1 MSAGLTVRSGHEVVA
16 VVPAGQSCVIGRT
29 TGGDPLLADD
39 RVSRRHLLIEPT
51 PEGWTAVDVSTFG
64 TWQNGW
70 RVGRVLIHEE
80 SHLRLGAP
88 DGPMLTLV
96 PHPTAG
102 PAGPHSSALAV
113 SVTAVDE
120 PAEQRSQPDDLLEQ
134 PQAGPWGRQAEHWDS
149 AGPWNQPA
157 ASTPVG
163 TWEPPVSSIPI
174 GRWDPQAYS
183 PPTSS
188 WEPPAAPL
196 PVDPWDARTA
206 VPPSS
211 PWDAAQPAPN
221 PGSSG
226 NPRATSTHAASRDT
240 ASWDTEALPP
250 PTGFPAEQVSPD
262 PAPSVPVSSWDP
274 PAISVPAGSWE
285 PPPPAAPPTGP
296 RDQHDRHDQYLPWPS
311 APDSLDP
318 LGTLVIDRPDLT
330 GRAPHAADPAAG
342 ASAVAGRNPTPST
355 RRPDDR
361 AAAPARR
368 HGDSP
373 AMGDSAHR
381 ADRPAGASSAPGAVV
396 PSEVKRHHERP
407 TLLPKKARSGSG
419 PRMPPAEGGA
429 PDTAAGLGRI
439 HTLRPGRTV
448 IGRALSS
455 DVVVGDLLT
464 SREHAALF
472 VDAEG
477 VEIIDLGS
485 ANGTFVNGRRI
496 DRARLRTGD
505 FFSIG
510 HHVFHTGA
518 ASAEKNAVP
527 TRLVEYL
534 DHGDVTFQVDGLCV
548 DVGETRLLHDVTF
561 RLPGRALLGVIG
573 PSGAGKSTLLG
584 ALTGFRPADVGT
596 VRYSGRDLYAEY
608 DELRR
613 RIGYVPQDDILHTAL
628 TVRQALE
635 YGAQL
640 RFPAET
646 TKEER
651 ARRVDEVLLELG
663 LTNRT
668 GEARA
673 ERSSRDPDDAAR
685 RRRRPAGAG
694 GPGDEDLDD
703 LDDPADGLDDLDDL
717 DDEVPGGVDLPGL
730 KVSKLSGGQRKRTS
744 VALELLT
751 QPTLLYLDEPTSGL
765 DPGLDKEVMESLR
778 RLADGGRTVVVVTH
792 SVANLDLCDYLLVLA
807 RGGHVAYF
815 GPPAHA
821 LEFFRRGSW
830 SDAFQLLKNPKSAV
844 RLAHRYRNS
853 KHFIRGSASVPKPR
867 PAPLENIRQQS
878 VLSQALTLSRRYLRV
893 IASDPAYLRL
903 LVAYPIVL
911 GLIPRTLP
919 SNYGLAASTNPEEA
933 NTAASSILLILILM
947 ACFMG
952 MSNSIRELVKERE
965 IYRRERGIGLS
976 TAAYLGS
983 KVAVLGMIT
992 TVQSV
997 VLTMVGLTGMKISGD
1012 GVLTGMPLLELTIA
1026 VAATAIA
1033 SAMMGLVVSALVDN
1047 ADKTLPPLVVVSM
1060 AQLVFMGAMMPLAGK
1075 AGLEQISWLFPA
1087 RWGYSA
1093 SASVIDLITVQR
1105 IGDERFAPGI
1115 PVDPLWKHTAAT
1127 YLIDL
1132 GVVAVIGLLCAV
1144 VAARLLRRLDPQ
1156 SAQRGSARA
1165 RGR

>member
-1 MSAGLTVRSGHEVVA
+1 MA
-16 VVPAGQSCVIGRT
+16 VVPEGQSCVIGRT
-29 TGGDPLLADD
+29 AGDPLLADD

-70 RVGRVLIHEE
+70 RIGRVLIHGE

-88 DGPMLTLV
+88 DGPMVTLV
-96 PHPTAG
+96 PHPITS
-102 PAGPHSSALAV
+102 PASPRSSALAV
-113 SVTAVDE
+113 SVTSVDE
-120 PAEQRSQPDDLLEQ
+120 PAGQQPRPDPSEQ
-134 PQAGPWGRQAEHWDS
+134 PQAGPWGQPAEAWNSTEAWNS
-149 AGPWNQPA
+149 AEAWNQPVV
-157 ASTPVG
+157 STPVG
-163 TWEPPVSSIPI
+163 TWEPPVTSIPI
-174 GRWDPQAYS
+174 GRWDPRMSS
-183 PPTSS
+183 PPTGSGEPVASS
-188 WEPPAAPL
+188 IPASPWDTQAAPPAMGFPVTQVPPDPVPSVPIDPWDPREVPVPPGPWEPPL
-196 PVDPWDARTA
+196 
-206 VPPSS
+206 
-211 PWDAAQPAPN
+211 
-221 PGSSG
+221 
-226 NPRATSTHAASRDT
+226 
-240 ASWDTEALPP
+240 
-250 PTGFPAEQVSPD
+250 
-262 PAPSVPVSSWDP
+262 
-274 PAISVPAGSWE
+274 
-285 PPPPAAPPTGP
+285 AAPPTER
-296 RDQHDRHDQYLPWPS
+296 RDQHQSRPAPS
-311 APDSLDP
+311 DPQDP
-318 LGTLVIDRPDLT
+318 LRTPVTDWPEQTVRMTPRALRIADPTGTRPVTDPI
-330 GRAPHAADPAAG
+330 GARPVADPAG
-342 ASAVAGRNPTPST
+342 ARPVTDPTGARPVADRAPTPATS
-355 RRPDDR
+355 RRGDDR
-361 AAAPARR
+361 DAAPSERR
-368 HGDSP
+368 GDDP
-373 AMGDSAHR
+373 AMADPAHR
-381 ADRPAGASSAPGAVV
+381 AGKPARASSAPPGGVV
-396 PSEVKRHHERP
+396 RSEVKRHHERP

-419 PRMPPAEGGA
+419 PRMPPAEGDV
-429 PDTAAGLGRI
+429 PDTDAGLGRI

-448 IGRALSS
+448 IGRALTS

-472 VDAEG
+472 VDADG
-477 VEIIDLGS
+477 VEIIDLDS
-485 ANGTFVNGRRI
+485 ANGTFVNGRRTE
-496 DRARLRTGD
+496 RARLRTGD

-518 ASAEKNAVP
+518 AAAEKNAAP

-561 RLPGRALLGVIG
+561 RLPGRAVLGVIG

-673 ERSSRDPDDAAR
+673 DRPSRDPDVAAR
-685 RRRRPAGAG
+685 RRRHPAGAG
-694 GPGDEDLDD
+694 GHDDEG
-703 LDDPADGLDDLDDL
+703 PDDLDDL
-717 DDEVPGGVDLPGL
+717 DAAAGPADGLDNLDDEVPQGVDLPGL

-807 RGGHVAYF
+807 KGGHVAYF

-821 LEFFRRGSW
+821 LEFFGRDSW

-853 KHFIRGSASVPKPR
+853 KYFIRGSASVPKPR

-919 SNYGLAASTNPEEA
+919 SSYGLAMSTSPEES
-933 NTAASSILLILILM
+933 NTAASQILLVLILM

-952 MSNSIRELVKERE
+952 MSNSIRELVKERA

-983 KVAVLGMIT
+983 KVAVLGLIT

-997 VLTMVGLTGMKISGD
+997 VLTLVALAGMKTSGH
-1012 GVLTGMPLLELTIA
+1012 GVLTGMPLPEIMIA
-1026 VAATAIA
+1026 TAATAIA

-1060 AQLVFMGAMMPLAGK
+1060 AQLVFMGAMMPLSGK

-1087 RWGYSA
+1087 RWGYGA
-1093 SASVIDLITVQR
+1093 SASVIDLIAIQR

-1115 PVDPLWKHTAAT
+1115 PVDPLWKHTAVTCLA
-1127 YLIDL
+1127 DL
-1132 GVVAVIGLLCAV
+1132 AAVAVIGLICAV

-1156 SAQRGSARA
+1156 NAQRGSARA
-1165 RGR
+1165 SER